1 MAGATATSQAPITQ
15 TYIITPSPRPIG
27 TLPSKPP
34 TTKTPEPPTPTR
46 TTVAL
51 PTRTI
56 PPTPTQEIGSPPS
69 LTPSPTPTQ
78 RPTAT
83 PEPLQHMRVNT
94 TLPLNIRACAGT
106 SCAIVDTAP
115 PGTIL
120 AVTLGV
126 EVADGFWWR
135 KIDATGEWVA
145 WYWIDDDTYYMEEYP

>member
-1 MAGATATSQAPITQ
+1 MAGVTATSQAPPVTQ

-51 PTRTI
+51 PTRTLR
-56 PPTPTQEIGSPPS
+56 PTP
-69 LTPSPTPTQ
+69 
-78 RPTAT
+78 T

-120 AVTLGV
+120 AVTPGV

-145 WYWIDDDTYYMEEYP
+145 EFHIDSGTYYLTEYP